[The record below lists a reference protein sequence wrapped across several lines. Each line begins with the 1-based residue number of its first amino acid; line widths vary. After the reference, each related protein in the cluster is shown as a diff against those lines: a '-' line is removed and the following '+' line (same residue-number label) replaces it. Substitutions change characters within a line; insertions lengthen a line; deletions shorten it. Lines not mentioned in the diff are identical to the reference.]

1 MDNPELKKAVE
12 TLLFITQEPLAL
24 SRIAQLAGAKEE
36 EAASVIEVLRR
47 EHEERGSLQVIEI
60 AEGWQLAT
68 RRDFAP
74 LVRKLYA
81 EKMTMRL
88 SSAALETLAIIAYK
102 QPLTRAEI
110 EEIRGVEVIAALE
123 TLLEKGLVKVAG
135 RKESIGRPLLY
146 GTTTEF
152 LRQFG
157 LRGIA
162 DMPPVESFQASLPG
176 EVAAPAGQ
184 PSAAA
189 PSVVE
194 PAADEPAQSD

>member
-1 MDNPELKKAVE
+1 
-12 TLLFITQEPLAL
+12 
-24 SRIAQLAGAKEE
+24 
-36 EAASVIEVLRR
+36 
-47 EHEERGSLQVIEI
+47 
-60 AEGWQLAT
+60 
-68 RRDFAP
+68 
-74 LVRKLYA
+74 
-81 EKMTMRL
+81 
-88 SSAALETLAIIAYK
+88 
-102 QPLTRAEI
+102 
-110 EEIRGVEVIAALE
+110 
-123 TLLEKGLVKVAG
+123 
-135 RKESIGRPLLY
+135 KESIGRPLLY